1 MRFPVP
7 CSALPLLALTMCLS
21 VAAATTTSV
30 QTLTFEAASVKRSVP
45 GTTGGRVQFLPGRF
59 VGENVPVDY
68 LLQQLY
74 GVRNFQIVAAPEWKA
89 IIADGRESR
98 YQLQGKA
105 GDTTTPEQVKE
116 MVKALL
122 ADRFGLRFHK
132 EMREMPVYA
141 LVQARGGVKGARE
154 ATGPPGG
161 IVLIANGWMR
171 GRGVMPVTLIE
182 ALSRSVDRPIVDRT
196 GLTTVLDF
204 NLTWTPLEAAAAGA
218 SATLCPEAFQEMA
231 SRLKETLPSNCPA
244 LFTALQEQIGLRLEA
259 QQAPV
264 EVLVIDAV
272 HLPTEN

>member
-1 MRFPVP
+1 MR
-7 CSALPLLALTMCLS
+7 ALIPLHHLACTIGLCLLS
-21 VAAATTTSV
+21 ATTVSV

-59 VGENVPVDY
+59 LGENVPLDY

-74 GVRNFQIVAAPEWKA
+74 GVRDFQIIAAPEWKA
-89 IIADGRESR
+89 VIADGRESR
-98 YQLQGKA
+98 YQMQGKA
-105 GDTTTPEQVKE
+105 SDAATPEQVKE

-132 EMREMPVYA
+132 EMRDLPVYA

-161 IVLIANGWMR
+161 IALIANGWMR
-171 GRGVMPVTLIE
+171 GRGVLPVTLIE

-204 NLTWTPLEAAAAGA
+204 NLTWTPLDAAGA
-218 SATLCPEAFQEMA
+218 GDSATLCPQAFQEMA

-244 LFTALQEQIGLRLEA
+244 LFTALQEQLGLRLER
-259 QQAPV
+259 QQAAV

>member
-1 MRFPVP
+1 MPLSVP
-7 CSALPLLALTMCLS
+7 LQQVALTMCLCLAS
-21 VAAATTTSV
+21 IATASM
-30 QTLTFEAASVKRSVP
+30 QTPTFEAASVKRSVP

-59 VGENVPVDY
+59 IGENVPLDY

-74 GVRNFQIVAAPEWKA
+74 GVRDFQIVAAPEWKA

-98 YQLQGKA
+98 YQMQGKA
-105 GDTTTPEQVKE
+105 DDAATPDQVKE

-132 EMREMPVYA
+132 EMRELPVYA

-161 IVLIANGWMR
+161 IALIANGWIR
-171 GRGVMPVTLIE
+171 GRGVLPVTLIE
-182 ALSRSVDRPIVDRT
+182 VLSRSVDRPIVDRT

-204 NLTWTPLEAAAAGA
+204 NLTWTPLDAVGAGD
-218 SATLCPEAFQEMA
+218 SANLCPQAFQEMA
-231 SRLKETLPSNCPA
+231 SRLKETLPGNCPA
-244 LFTALQEQIGLRLEA
+244 LFTALQEQLGLRLEA

>member
-1 MRFPVP
+1 VCFSVALQPV
-7 CSALPLLALTMCLS
+7 ALTMCLCL
-21 VAAATTTSV
+21 VFVTTTSV

-59 VGENVPVDY
+59 IGENVPLDY

-74 GVRNFQIVAAPEWKA
+74 GVRDFQIVAAPEWKA

-98 YQLQGKA
+98 YQMQGKA
-105 GDTTTPEQVKE
+105 DDTATPDQVKE

-122 ADRFGLRFHK
+122 ADRFGLRLHK
-132 EMREMPVYA
+132 EMRELPVYA
-141 LVQARGGVKGARE
+141 LVQARGGVKGSRE

-161 IVLIANGWMR
+161 IMLIANGWIR
-171 GRGVMPVTLIE
+171 GRGVLPVTLIE
-182 ALSRSVDRPIVDRT
+182 VLSRSVDRPIVDRT

-204 NLTWTPLEAAAAGA
+204 NLTWTPLDATGAGD
-218 SATLCPEAFQEMA
+218 SATLCPAAFQEMA

-244 LFTALQEQIGLRLEA
+244 LFTALQEQLGLRLEA